1 MTYPRLST
9 RPIFAYRADGTRR
22 DLAAPCEE
30 EIDLYE
36 IAAVL
41 AKLPRYNA
49 ALAGPGLPI
58 AQHCVMGADALRRE
72 TGDPLLALLFLL
84 HDAHEF
90 LIGDQ
95 TNPQQQL
102 FEAVNPG
109 FRAARKR
116 IAEAWDEAI
125 YAACDLPPPSA
136 WRASWAKA
144 IKDMDTRMLSA
155 EVAELSSVEA
165 ARHVDPADPE
175 PRRRPSRPDILGTIK
190 PWGPAKA
197 ELEFIQRAENLIGRD
212 KLAEMASVHAAYRD
226 LTQARPASKQRG
238 AA

>member
-1 MTYPRLST
+1 LTYPRLAP
-9 RPIFAYRADGTRR
+9 RPIFAYRADGSRR

-41 AKLPRYNA
+41 SKLPRYNA
-49 ALAGPGLPI
+49 ALAGAGFSI
-58 AQHCVMGADALRRE
+58 AQHSVMGAQALRRE
-72 TGDPLLALLFLL
+72 TDEPILAALFLL

-95 TNPQQQL
+95 TSPHQQL

-116 IAEAWDEAI
+116 IADAWDEAI
-125 YAACDLPPPSA
+125 YAACALPPPAA
-136 WRASWAKA
+136 WRTSWAKA
-144 IKDMDTRMLSA
+144 VKDMDMRMLSA
-155 EVAELSSVEA
+155 EVAELSSEQA
-165 ARHVDPADPE
+165 ARHVDPADPL
-175 PRRRPSRPDILGTIK
+175 PRRRPGRPAVIGKIQ
-190 PWGPAKA
+190 PWGPVKA
-197 ELEFIQRAENLIGRD
+197 ELEFVQLAETLIGRD
-212 KLAEMASVHAAYRD
+212 KVAEMAAIHAAHIETTR
-226 LTQARPASKQRG
+226 ARAASQKG

>member
-1 MTYPRLST
+1 MTYPRLSP
-9 RPIFAYRADGTRR
+9 RPIFAYRADGSRR

-36 IAAVL
+36 VAAVL
-41 AKLPRYNA
+41 SKLPRYNA
-49 ALAGPGLPI
+49 ALAGPGLSI

-72 TGDPLLALLFLL
+72 TDEPILAALFLL

-95 TNPQQQL
+95 TSPHQQL

-116 IAEAWDEAI
+116 IADAWDEAI
-125 YAACDLPPPSA
+125 YAACELPPPAA
-136 WRASWAKA
+136 WRTAWAKA
-144 IKDMDTRMLSA
+144 VKDMDMRMLSA

-165 ARHVDPADPE
+165 ARHVDPADPN
-175 PRRRPSRPDILGTIK
+175 PRRRPGRPDVKGIIQ
-190 PWGPAKA
+190 PWGPVKA
-197 ELEFIQRAENLIGRD
+197 ELEFIQRAEALLGRD
-212 KLAEMASVHAAYRD
+212 KLANMASVHAAYRD
-226 LTQARPASKQRG
+226 LARSKPLAKQKG